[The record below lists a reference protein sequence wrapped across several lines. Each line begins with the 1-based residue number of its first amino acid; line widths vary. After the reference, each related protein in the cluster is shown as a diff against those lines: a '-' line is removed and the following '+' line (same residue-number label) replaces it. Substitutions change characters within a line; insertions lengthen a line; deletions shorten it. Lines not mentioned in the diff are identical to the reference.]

1 MRKLLYIFLF
11 LIPFTADTAA
21 LMTGK
26 VFIDINLLDE
36 PNNAGNV
43 IESLNANTP
52 ITIQQ
57 RQSSWSQVA
66 TAANIGWVPTL
77 TIRIVSVTQQSNID
91 GATDV
96 VTERLGGVGTKKTV
110 VATFGIRGIDEES
123 LKTAKLN
130 EEQLALLESYQVSKP
145 EAAQFSRAAGLKSKH
160 VDYFDVTVEVEQ

>member
-26 VFIDINLLDE
+26 VFIDINLLDA
-36 PNNAGNV
+36 PSKSGNV

-66 TAANIGWVPTL
+66 TAANTGWVPTL

-96 VTERLGGVGTKKTV
+96 ITERLGGVGTKKTV

-123 LKTAKLN
+123 LKTAKLS
-130 EEQLALLESYQVSKP
+130 EEQLTLLESYQVSKS
-145 EAAQFSRAAGLKSKH
+145 EAAQFSRTAGLKSKR
-160 VDYFDVTVEVEQ
+160 VDYFGVTVEVEQ

>member
-1 MRKLLYIFLF
+1 MRRLLYIFLF

-26 VFIDINLLDE
+26 VFIDINLLDA
-36 PNNAGNV
+36 PSNSGNI
-43 IESLNANTP
+43 IEKLNADTP

-57 RQSSWSQVA
+57 RQSRWSQVE
-66 TAANIGWVPTL
+66 TAANTGWVPTL

-96 VTERLGGVGTKKTV
+96 ITERLGGVGTKKTV

-123 LKTAKLN
+123 LKGGELS
-130 EEQLALLESYQVSKP
+130 EEQLSLLESYKVSKN
-145 EAAQFSRAAGLKSKH
+145 EAAQFSRSADLKSKN
-160 VDYFDVTVEVEQ
+160 VDYFGVTVEIEQ

>member
-36 PNNAGNV
+36 PNNSGNV

-57 RQSSWSQVA
+57 RQSSWSQVE

-77 TIRIVSVTQQSNID
+77 TIRIVSVTQQSNVD

-123 LKTAKLN
+123 LKGAELS
-130 EEQLALLESYQVSKP
+130 EEQLALLESYQVSKSV
-145 EAAQFSRAAGLKSKH
+145 AAQFSRTAGLKSKR